1 MRKPILICGP
11 TASGKSALGISL
23 AEQIDGCI
31 INADALQVY
40 NNWRVLTA
48 RPSISDEARVPHHLY
63 GHVDASTKYSVGAW
77 LRDLKAVL
85 QETDKTPIILGG
97 TGLYFA
103 ALTNGLVDI
112 PATPASIRAKGDEM
126 RKQHNTKGF
135 IEVLAQKDSETFEKT
150 DKDNAMRLQ
159 RAWEV
164 LETTGR
170 GLASWQKDTP
180 PPVMD
185 LAKITPIVLNSNVNW
200 LNERIESRFGK
211 MIENGALKECEVA
224 LEKGWIPT
232 LPSSRALGATE
243 IIAYLRGEMDMHTAT
258 EQATIATR
266 QFAKRQRSW
275 FRNKMKGWHHLDIDK
290 NSTKYLT
297 SEILQYANPT

>member
-11 TASGKSALGISL
+11 TASGKSTLGISI
-23 AEQIDGCI
+23 AEKIDGCI

-48 RPSISDEARVPHHLY
+48 RPSIGDESRVPHHLY

-77 LRDLKAVL
+77 LRDLRAIL
-85 QETDKTPIILGG
+85 EATDKTPIILGG

-112 PATPASIRAKGDEM
+112 PSIPASIRAKGDEM
-126 RKQHNTKGF
+126 REQHNTKAF
-135 IEVLAQKDSETFEKT
+135 MDVLEQNDPETFEKT

-180 PPVMD
+180 PPLMD
-185 LAKITPIVLNSNVNW
+185 ISKVTPVVLNSNVNW
-200 LNERIESRFGK
+200 LNARIEMRFGK

-224 LEKGWIPT
+224 IENGWEPS

-243 IIAYLRGEMDMHTAT
+243 IIAYLQGEMNLYTAA
-258 EQATIATR
+258 ELANIATR

-275 FRNKMKGWHHLDIDK
+275 FRNKMKIWHHLDIDT
-290 NSTKYLT
+290 NSTEQLT
-297 SEILQYANPT
+297 SEILQYGNPT